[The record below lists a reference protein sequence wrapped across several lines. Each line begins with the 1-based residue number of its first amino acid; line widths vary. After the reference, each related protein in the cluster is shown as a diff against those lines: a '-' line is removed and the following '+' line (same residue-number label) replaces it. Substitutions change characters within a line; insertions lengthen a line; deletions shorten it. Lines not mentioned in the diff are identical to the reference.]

1 MAIKKNNKKHDV
13 NSDVDSVLSSANK
26 KTDYDLIIVGAGL
39 VGATLAASIAS
50 HSSNQNI
57 KIAVIDQGAAPE
69 IAPLTK
75 ASPAF
80 DPRVVALTQDSI
92 KLFESIGAWSTIESM
107 RACPYRFMRVW
118 DNEGTGEISF
128 DASELSQPQLGVIVE
143 NRILLSAVLAVL
155 ARLDN
160 ITLLRG
166 ESVSELAAQANNE
179 NNNKCSKRITLNN
192 GQILQASLV
201 IAADG
206 AHSKIRE
213 LAGLK
218 VRSWSYQQKAIVT
231 TVKTENSHQDTAW
244 QNFLVTGPLA
254 FLPLDHVSKQYCS
267 IVWSL
272 DNTEADRLMAL
283 PDDKFKVE
291 LARAFQNRLG
301 AIEHI
306 DKRFCF
312 PLTQTHAVS
321 YIAPQIALVGDAAH
335 AIHPLAGQGVNLGL
349 LDAAA
354 LAAEITR
361 ASERCLPLSDE
372 SILRRYQRARKQN
385 NLQLMALMESFKR
398 LFGTKNLSVRWLR
411 NTGIK
416 KINKLTPVK
425 KWLAKKA
432 MGL

>member
-1 MAIKKNNKKHDV
+1 MVIKKNDKKHDV
-13 NSDVDSVLSSANK
+13 NSDVNSVQSSDT
-26 KTDYDLIIVGAGL
+26 KTMDYDLIIVGAGL

-50 HSSNQNI
+50 HSSNQNV
-57 KIAVIDQGAAPE
+57 KIAVIDQGPAPVVS
-69 IAPLTK
+69 PLTIE
-75 ASPAF
+75 PPEF

-92 KLFESIGAWSTIESM
+92 KLFESIGAWTAIESM

-128 DASELSQPQLGVIVE
+128 DASELSQSQLGVIVE
-143 NRILLSAVLAVL
+143 NRILLSAVLDVL
-155 ARLDN
+155 AKLEN

-166 ESVSELAAQANNE
+166 ESVSELAAEQIIE
-179 NNNKCSKRITLNN
+179 NNSKCFKKITMSN
-192 GQILQASLV
+192 GQILHASLV

-213 LAGLK
+213 LAGLQ

-244 QNFLVTGPLA
+244 QIFLVTGPLA

-267 IVWSL
+267 IVWSV
-272 DNTEADRLMAL
+272 DNSEADRLMAL
-283 PDDKFKVE
+283 PDDEFKVE
-291 LARAFQNRLG
+291 LACAFQNRLG

-321 YIAPQIALVGDAAH
+321 YIAPQIVLVGDAAH
-335 AIHPLAGQGVNLGL
+335 TIHPLAGQGVNLGL

-354 LAAEITR
+354 LSTEITR
-361 ASERCLPLSDE
+361 ASERYLSFSDE

-385 NLQLMALMESFKR
+385 NLQFMALMESFKR

-416 KINKLTPVK
+416 KINQLTPVK